1 MAHLNLVMI
10 HPFRDGNSRLA
21 RALQTLLL
29 ARDAVLDPIFSSIEE
44 WLGHNTDDYY
54 RILALTGQ
62 GAWNPDRATDLWVK
76 FNLRA
81 HHMQAQTL
89 ERRFSEADHTIAE
102 ILALVEAEGFPER
115 VVDPPFSRGAGR
127 ALCMRTRSVW
137 SSALR
142 REICWGWQMQS
153 SSRQGVPRGGVTMWL
168 GP

>member
-62 GAWNPDRATDLWVK
+62 GAWNPDRVTDLWAK

-89 ERRFSEADHTIAE
+89 ERRS
-102 ILALVEAEGFPER
+102 
-115 VVDPPFSRGAGR
+115 
-127 ALCMRTRSVW
+127 
-137 SSALR
+137 
-142 REICWGWQMQS
+142 
-153 SSRQGVPRGGVTMWL
+153 
-168 GP
+168 